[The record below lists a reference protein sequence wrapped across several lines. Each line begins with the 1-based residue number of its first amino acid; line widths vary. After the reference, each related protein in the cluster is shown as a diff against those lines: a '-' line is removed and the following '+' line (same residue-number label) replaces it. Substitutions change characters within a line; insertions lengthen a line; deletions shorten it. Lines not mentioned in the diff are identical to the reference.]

1 MTTYVFKVQVRSGI
15 IEVRIAAS
23 GYFAAESA
31 VLGMYPD
38 GRILNWNS
46 EG

>member
-1 MTTYVFKVQVRSGI
+1 MTTYVFKVQVKTRV

-31 VLGMYPD
+31 VKGMYPG
-38 GRILNWNS
+38 GRILTWWS
-46 EG
+46 E

>member
-1 MTTYVFKVQVRSGI
+1 MKTYIFKLLVEKGV

-31 VLGMYPD
+31 VLAMYPD
-38 GRILNWNS
+38 SSVLSWDTD
-46 EG
+46 

>member
-1 MTTYVFKVQVRSGI
+1 MTTYVFKVQIRSGI

-31 VLGMYPD
+31 VRGTYPD
-38 GRILNWNS
+38 GRILNWTT
-46 EG
+46 E